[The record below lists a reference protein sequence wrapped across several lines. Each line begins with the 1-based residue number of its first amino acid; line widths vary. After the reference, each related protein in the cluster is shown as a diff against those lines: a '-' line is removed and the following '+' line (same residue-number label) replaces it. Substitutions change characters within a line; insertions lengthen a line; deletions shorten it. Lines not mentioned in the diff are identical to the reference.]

1 MARIDL
7 SIVVPAYNAEKTL
20 ARCVESL
27 LTSDAVLSGLAEVIL
42 VDDGSSDATWAIC
55 SAYAHEGRAVAIHT
69 QNAGVSAARNRGM
82 AAASGRF
89 ITFVDSDDFV
99 DRDYHVRSLGPLLED
114 PTLDFSITGFRTVE
128 AGRERRTS
136 VTSGRIV
143 RAEPGGQWT
152 SLMRQGLINPN
163 WNKIYRADVVA
174 RHSVEFDV
182 GRRIAQDL
190 WFNLDFLRVAGD
202 GCLVDVD
209 GVYFV
214 RDHVSSTR
222 AVASR
227 YDEIHSLDRSLI
239 YREQLSEKLFDL
251 GLSRMDVDQY
261 FEERAH
267 TWLHTMVKNV
277 QNAGTPLRWHQQVR
291 EVRRIMD
298 FQPVRVDILAS
309 TTSGRL
315 ELLNRALC
323 RVDSATLT
331 WLAYRFV

>member
-1 MARIDL
+1 MDL
-7 SIVVPAYNAEKTL
+7 SIIVPAYNAEKTL
-20 ARCVESL
+20 DRCVESL
-27 LTSDAVLSGLAEVIL
+27 LTSDAVRSGLAEVIV

-55 SAYAHEGRAVAIHT
+55 SSFADDGRMVAIRT
-69 QNAGVSAARNRGM
+69 QNSGVSAARNRGM

-114 PTLDFSITGFRTVE
+114 PTLDFSITGFTTVE

-136 VTSGRIV
+136 VTPGRIV

-152 SLMRQGLINPN
+152 SLLRHGLINPN

-174 RHSVEFDV
+174 RHSVEFET
-182 GRRIAQDL
+182 GRKIAQDL

-222 AVASR
+222 AVANR
-227 YDEIHSLDRSLI
+227 YDEIHSFDRSLI
-239 YREQLSEKLFDL
+239 YREQLSEKLLAL
-251 GLSRMDVDQY
+251 GLSPLDVDRY
-261 FEERAH
+261 FEERAN

-277 QNAGTPLRWHQQVR
+277 QNTGTPLRWRGQVR
-291 EVRRIMD
+291 EVRRVLD
-298 FQPVRVDILAS
+298 FQPVRADILAS
-309 TTSGRL
+309 RTSGRL
-315 ELLNRALC
+315 GFLNRSLC
-323 RVDSATLT
+323 RVNSATLT
-331 WLAYRFV
+331 WLVYRFV